1 MRPSVPGGIKSLELR
16 NRDESNP
23 LPRLLSA
30 SWTIPLLVLILT
42 GNSLASEQNGE
53 SESADVKEK
62 QAEPSSDSKDSPLDP
77 VNNQNETREDEDDDD
92 EDEIF
97 DGEAES
103 TNVAPRLHSL
113 RGQKRWKAD
122 EQTPQQPSAESQKLS
137 RSRHLK

>member
-1 MRPSVPGGIKSLELR
+1 MNQIRFT
-16 NRDESNP
+16 
-23 LPRLLSA
+23 RLLSA

-113 RGQKRWKAD
+113 RGQKRWKAKMSRPLNN
-122 EQTPQQPSAESQKLS
+122 PQRNRRNLS